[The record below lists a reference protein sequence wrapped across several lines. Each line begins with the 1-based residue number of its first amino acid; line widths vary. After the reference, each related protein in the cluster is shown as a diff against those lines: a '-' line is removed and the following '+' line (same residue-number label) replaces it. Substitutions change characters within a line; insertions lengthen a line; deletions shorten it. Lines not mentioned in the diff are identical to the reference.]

1 MTAERLNQ
9 IERRANELRSASH
22 DNRRSAPSPLQLTGL
37 GAAVGFVVERLDD
50 ERSQARLLKELLQMV
65 IDAR

>member
-1 MTAERLNQ
+1 MTAERLEQ
-9 IERRANELRSASH
+9 IEQRAAELRSASH
-22 DNRRSAPSPLQLTGL
+22 DNHPSAPSPLQLTGL
-37 GAAVGFVVERLDD
+37 GAAIGFVVERLGD